1 MMHDEEA
8 TGQRRRCAVFL
19 HRRAQA
25 GRQALLRLAS
35 VEAIVCESLISHHL
49 TRMRPPSV
57 PGHLADGNNDTDRG
71 CKHRALYEGH
81 EKTLARAFN
90 MLAHGA
96 FRPKRVAG

>member
-1 MMHDEEA
+1 MMHEGEA
-8 TGQRRRCAVFL
+8 TEQRRRCAVFP
-19 HRRAQA
+19 HPRAQA
-25 GRQALLRLAS
+25 GRHALLRLAG
-35 VEAIVCESLISHHL
+35 VEAIVCESLISHHP
-49 TRMRPPSV
+49 TRMRPPAV

-71 CKHRALYEGH
+71 CKHQASYEGH